1 MFDAVA
7 LGKRI
12 KEYRNRKNL
21 SQKELGNLCNMS
33 QSTIANIEKGNIST
47 FNIAKLNIIAD
58 ALDITLD
65 DILCDSI
72 HALKN
77 NFSPLPYEVKL
88 KQLLLSLDET
98 EIEFSER
105 FINNYITL
113 KQSTQIN
120 NKSQ

>member
-1 MFDAVA
+1 
-7 LGKRI
+7 
-12 KEYRNRKNL
+12 
-21 SQKELGNLCNMS
+21 MS
-33 QSTIANIEKGNIST
+33 QPTISNIEKGNIST

-72 HALKN
+72 YALKN
-77 NFSPLPYEVKL
+77 NSSPLPYEIKL

-98 EIEFSER
+98 EIEFPTR

-120 NKSQ
+120 NKS

>member
-7 LGKRI
+7 LGIRI

-72 HALKN
+72 YALKN
-77 NFSPLPYEVKL
+77 NSSPLPYEIKL
-88 KQLLLSLDET
+88 KQLLLSLDKT
-98 EIEFSER
+98 EIEFPTR
-105 FINNYITL
+105 FINNYIIL

-120 NKSQ
+120 KKE

>member
-1 MFDAVA
+1 MFDAIA

-12 KEYRNRKNL
+12 KEYRKRKKLN
-21 SQKELGNLCNMS
+21 QKELGNLCNMS
-33 QSTIANIEKGNIST
+33 QPTISNIEKGNIST

-72 HALKN
+72 YALKN
-77 NFSPLPYEVKL
+77 NSSPLPYEIKL

-98 EIEFSER
+98 EIEFPTR

-120 NKSQ
+120 NKS

>member
-1 MFDAVA
+1 MFDAIA

-47 FNIAKLNIIAD
+47 FNIAKLNIIVD

-72 HALKN
+72 YALKN
-77 NFSPLPYEVKL
+77 NSSPLPYEIKL

-98 EIEFSER
+98 EIEFPTR
-105 FINNYITL
+105 FINNYIIL

-120 NKSQ
+120 NKS